1 MSDKSKLLVD
11 IGGVTLGRL
20 PALLVVQLVVPLEL
34 QARQELLH
42 LEADKHGQGD
52 DVVVEDHPQQEHLQN
67 PAKQLLQET
76 ILKEERAYLTNVT
89 SSS

>member
-1 MSDKSKLLVD
+1 MFSRLPEEMSDKSKLLVD

-42 LEADKHGQGD
+42 LEADEHGEGD
-52 DVVVEDHPQQEHLQN
+52 DVVVEDHPQQEHLKN
-67 PAKQLLQET
+67 PEKRLLWET
-76 ILKEERAYLTNVT
+76 IL
-89 SSS
+89 